1 MILKKTSLSSLQW
14 LGIGLLISSCATHDT
29 ARNATEKRAPKIWP
43 QMESAFDPSETAAIN
58 VKVDALL
65 AQMSLTEKVGQMVQ
79 GEMSRTTPEDVRK
92 YRLGS
97 VLTGGGGLLNNDKNA
112 TAEAWV
118 DALDEYYNAAKDTSH
133 GGLAIP
139 IIWGIDAVHGHN
151 KIKGATTFPHHVGL
165 GATGNA
171 ELVEKI
177 AAVTALQVLATGMDW
192 TFAPSLSVVRDDR
205 WGRSYEGFSEDPQL
219 VSSLGAAAVRGFQGS
234 LAGGTF
240 MGPDRIMA
248 TAKHYIADG
257 GTENGIDRGNN
268 RSSEEELIRLHAA
281 PYFAALREGV
291 LSVMV
296 SHSSWQ
302 GTRMHGEKYLI
313 RDILKGRLGFD
324 GFVVGDWN
332 SHGLVEGCTNTHCPA
347 AINAGVDMLMVPYDW
362 KEFIDNT
369 VADVEQGRIPLARID
384 DAVRRILR
392 SKFRAGIMDSD
403 KPSARQFANRADL
416 LASDAHRQLARQAVR
431 ESLVLLKNNDNLLP
445 LNPRLR
451 VLVTGEGA
459 DNIAMQNGG
468 WTISWQGTDNTN
480 ADFPK
485 GTSIL
490 QAIRTVVEAAGGQVE
505 YAPDGKFRT
514 QPDVAI
520 AVYGEAP
527 YAEWQGDRRHVG
539 YQLQEQTDAKIL
551 ATLQQQGIKT
561 VSVFMSGRPLWV
573 NPELNASDAFV
584 AAWLPGTEGA
594 GVTDLLFKDRDGN
607 MPFSFTGKLA
617 YSWPAE
623 PGQTAVNAGDKDYA
637 PLFPFGYGLTY
648 GDTVQVSTLDT
659 TYQLDE
665 SQQDLLEIIYD
676 GQVQEPWGMY
686 IFSSDQK
693 LIRYH
698 SGVLESGPLIVSE
711 ADKETQGDAVRAKW
725 EEGDDQ
731 THLIL
736 AIINSSRNIAGIV
749 EENGALSFD
758 IRPHTRATGTV
769 SVGMGC
775 GGGSCSPPKVG
786 RVDMT
791 TLINTS
797 PLNEWNRQSIS
808 LKCFADQSVAFE
820 EISVGFAMTATGDVE
835 LDLANVAVEPGLG
848 DKAGIQCQ

>member
-1 MILKKTSLSSLQW
+1 MLKKTSLSSLQW
-14 LGIGLLISSCATHDT
+14 LGIGLMISACASHDT
-29 ARNATEKRAPKIWP
+29 TQTAAEERVPEIWP
-43 QMESAFDPSETAAIN
+43 RLEPAFDPAETAAIN

-79 GEMSRTTPEDVRK
+79 GEMSRTTPEDVKK

-112 TAEAWV
+112 SAEAWV
-118 DALDEYYNAAKDTSH
+118 EALDKYYLASTDTS
-133 GGLAIP
+133 GGGVAIP

-177 AAVTALQVLATGMDW
+177 AAVTAMQVLSTGMDW

-205 WGRSYEGFSEDPQL
+205 WGRSYEGFSEDPEL
-219 VSSLGAAAVRGFQGS
+219 VSTLGAAAVRGFQGS
-234 LAGGTF
+234 LANRTF
-240 MGPDRIMA
+240 MDSDRIMA

-268 RSSEEELIRLHAA
+268 LSGEAELIRMHAA
-281 PYFAALREGV
+281 PYFAALKEGV

-313 RDILKGRLGFD
+313 TDILKGRLGFD

-362 KEFIDNT
+362 KEFIENT
-369 VADVEQGRIPLARID
+369 VEDVEQGRIATARID

-392 SKFRAGIMDSD
+392 SKFRAGIMESD
-403 KPSARQFANRADL
+403 KPSARRFANRADI
-416 LASDAHRQLARQAVR
+416 LASEAHRQLARQAVR

-445 LNPRLR
+445 LNPGLR

-480 ADFPK
+480 ADFPA
-485 GTSIL
+485 GTSVL
-490 QAIRTVVEAAGGQVE
+490 QAIRTVVEAAGGKVE
-505 YAPDGKFRT
+505 YAPEGKFT
-514 QPDVAI
+514 QKPDVAI

-539 YQLQEQTDAKIL
+539 YQLREQTDAKML
-551 ATLQQQGIKT
+551 ARLQQQGIRT

-584 AAWLPGTEGA
+584 AAWLPGSEGA

-607 MPFSFTGKLA
+607 MPYSFTGKLA
-617 YSWPAE
+617 FSWPAK
-623 PGQTAVNAGDKDYA
+623 PGQTAINFGDQDYS

-648 GDTVQVSTLDT
+648 GDTAEVGPLDIS
-659 TYQLDE
+659 YQLDE
-665 SQQDLLEIIYD
+665 SQQDLLEIIYS
-676 GQVQEPWGMY
+676 GQVREPWGMY
-686 IFSSDQK
+686 IVTPDQQK
-693 LIRYH
+693 TRYR
-698 SGVLESGPLIVSE
+698 SGVLEAGSIVVSE
-711 ADKETQGDAVRAKW
+711 ADKKTQGDAVKAKW
-725 EEGDDQ
+725 VAGDGE
-731 THLIL
+731 TYLTL
-736 AIINSSRNIAGIV
+736 AIVNSSRNMSGIV

-758 IRPHTRATGTV
+758 IRPVTRATGSVT
-769 SVGMGC
+769 VGMGC
-775 GGGSCSPPKVG
+775 GGGACSPAKVKSA
-786 RVDMT
+786 DMT
-791 TLINTS
+791 TLVNTS

-808 LKCFADQSVAFE
+808 LKCFADKSIAFE
-820 EISVGFAMTATGDVE
+820 EISVGFAMTATGDLE
-835 LDLANVAVEPGLG
+835 MDLANIAVEPGLG
-848 DKAGIQCQ
+848 DKAGVQCQ